1 MSPEKLGAGSG
12 VRGSSNSRYEVVIGL
27 EVHAQ
32 LLTESKLFCKCAVKV
47 GQGPNEQVCP
57 VCLGLPGALP
67 VCNKRAIE
75 LGVRAALALSCTLH
89 SSSVFARKHYFY
101 PDLPKG
107 YQISQMDEP
116 FSTNGHLKIEVEGQE
131 KVAHIQRIHFEED
144 AGKNVHGVGGDSLV
158 DLNRAGT
165 PLIEIVGSP
174 DLSSSAEAEA
184 FLRALRDVLTFVGVN
199 DGNLEDG
206 SFRCDANVSL
216 RLVGVEKLG
225 TRTELKN
232 INSFRNVHRA
242 IDAEVKRQARVLDD
256 GQQVVQETRSFDP
269 DTGLTRSMRSK
280 SDAHDY
286 RYFPEPDLPPLV
298 VDDVMLQAQK
308 ELAGNLPETIRERYR
323 DMWQLAPDTVATL
336 TQHPEYSRYFDEV
349 VSQFNQPVKAANWIL
364 TEVLRDTKCSGLS
377 AFFPVSAKQ
386 VSELLALVDA
396 GKISGAQAK
405 KVHAALVGTERAPA
419 DVVAEL
425 GLSVVSNLD
434 ELRPICEELIASNE
448 QNAAS
453 YRGGKTGL
461 LGFFVGQVMKK
472 TRGRADAKR
481 VSELL
486 KELLGPVQEG

>member
-1 MSPEKLGAGSG
+1 MSQQD
-12 VRGSSNSRYEVVIGL
+12 RGLNRGNDRYEVVIGL

-32 LLTESKLFCKCAVKV
+32 LLTESKLFCQCNVKV
-47 GQGPNEQVCP
+47 GSGPNEQVCP

-67 VCNKRAIE
+67 VCNRRAVE
-75 LGVRAALALSCTLH
+75 LGVRAALALDCTLH
-89 SSSVFARKHYFY
+89 PRSVFARKHYFY

-116 FSTNGHLKIEVEGQE
+116 FSTDGHLKITVDGEE

-144 AGKNVHGVGGDSLV
+144 AGKNVHGVGGESLV

-174 DLSSSAEAEA
+174 DLHSSAQAEA
-184 FLRALRDVLTFVGVN
+184 YLRALRDVLTFVAVN

-216 RLVGVEKLG
+216 RPVGSEKLG

-242 IDAEVKRQARVLDD
+242 IDAEVARQARVLDE

-269 DTGLTRSMRSK
+269 DTGLTRSLRSK

-286 RYFPEPDLPPLV
+286 RYFPEPDMPPLTLDEALV
-298 VDDVMLQAQK
+298 REQA
-308 ELAGNLPETIRERYR
+308 ELAKRLPEDIRRRYA
-323 DMWQLAPDTVATL
+323 QLGVSEEAAGTL
-336 TQHPEYSRYFDEV
+336 TQHPQYALYFDRVLEKF
-349 VSQFNQPVKAANWIL
+349 SHPVKAANWIL
-364 TEVLRDTKCSGLS
+364 TEVLRDTKCQGLK
-377 AFFPVSAKQ
+377 AEFPVSADQ
-386 VSELLALVDA
+386 VAGLLSLVES

-405 KVHAALVGTERAPA
+405 KVHSALVGTDQTPA
-419 DVVAEL
+419 EVVEKL

-434 ELRPICEELIASNE
+434 ELRPICEQLVADHPK
-448 QNAAS
+448 NAAS
-453 YRGGKTGL
+453 YRGGKQGL
-461 LGFFVGQVMKK
+461 LGFFVGQVMKQ
-472 TRGRADAKR
+472 TRGRANPKL
-481 VSELL
+481 VSQLL
-486 KELLGPVQEG
+486 VEILGPSES